1 MIIVHHYNLILKSIF
16 KSKLLLFL
24 LSTNFLLNAQ
34 EQNEQY
40 KEAFTESYP
49 IRKEQH
55 LEIQSYLQNLLSN
68 KIEYSLN
75 KFEPDLS
82 NIENYENSLTPFRIQ
97 LGEYF
102 GYPPP
107 KSTRGKISRFEKVG
121 EDKYSNIYR
130 VWIEVIEQVHTYGL
144 YLLPKNHAEKL
155 PLIVAIHGGG
165 GNPEA
170 ICGLDTRINYHNFGF
185 EAVKRGYAVWAPGL
199 TMLSGYSKDPKIPG
213 VSREILD
220 EQLSLIGSSIIGLEL
235 HKIIES
241 TLTLIQARP
250 EIDANKIGMTGLSW
264 GGFYTMYSAALA
276 PFVKVAVPSGYLRDS
291 RKDLE
296 SMLEVDSKSS
306 IYSFKGFGHFQ
317 VIGMICPRP
326 CMVQMGKNDKLFDLE
341 GAKKEVDRALSF
353 YKNLGIPEKFVF
365 DVHPGGHEYENDAIF
380 KFFEEYL

>member
-1 MIIVHHYNLILKSIF
+1 MIIVHHYNLILKNIF

-326 CMVQMGKNDKLFDLE
+326 CMVQMGKNDELFDLE